1 MSYWQS
7 KFRIG
12 KQDYPRFIAGPLD
25 GITDSPFRK
34 LVREFSC
41 DNLQYTEMR
50 HVACVAHDKGGAKAL
65 VFDQIER
72 PLNYQVAANDVIYI
86 AKACEKILAAGVDAV
101 DLNVG
106 CPAKNV
112 VRSGGGSSL
121 MADPAKLKLILLELR
136 RCLPN
141 INFTVK
147 IRAGYK
153 EKNALDI
160 AKLIQDCGADAI
172 AIHPR
177 LQTQLFA
184 GRPDYA
190 IAAQVKQSL
199 SIPVIFSGDVVNFKM
214 AKMTYEATGVDAF
227 LIGRGIWGKPWKL
240 LELEKHA
247 QGEQFDVDLELI
259 MRYAIKHLDLMLDYY
274 GEAGLYNFRKHL
286 PFYLKG
292 FSEALNLRR
301 KLVVENSANAVK
313 NNLKIILEQS
323 RELSNARQI

>member
-1 MSYWQS
+1 MSYWQE
-7 KFRIG
+7 KFKIG
-12 KQDYPRFIAGPLD
+12 KQEYSRFIGGPLD

-34 LVREFSC
+34 LVREFSPN
-41 DNLQYTEMR
+41 NLQYTEMR
-50 HVACVAHDKGGAKAL
+50 HVACVAHDKGGTKAL

-72 PLNYQVAANDVIYI
+72 PLNYQVAANDVTYI
-86 AKACEKILAAGVDAV
+86 AKACEKILACGVDAV

-112 VRSGGGSSL
+112 IRSGGGSSL
-121 MADPAKLKLILLELR
+121 MAEPARLKLILLELR

-141 INFTVK
+141 VAFTVK
-147 IRAGYK
+147 IRAGFK
-153 EKNALDI
+153 DKNAVEI
-160 AKLIQDCGADAI
+160 AKLIQDCGADAL

-177 LQTQLFA
+177 LQTEHFM
-184 GRPDYA
+184 GRPDYQ
-190 IAAQVKQSL
+190 IAAQVKQAL
-199 SIPVIFSGDVVNFKM
+199 TIPVIFSGDVVNFKM

-247 QGEQFDVDLELI
+247 NGQEFTVSLETV
-259 MRYAIKHLDLMLDYY
+259 MHFAIRHLDLMLDYY
-274 GEAGLYNFRKHL
+274 GDAGLYNFRKHL

-292 FSEALNLRR
+292 FEQALNLRK

-313 NNLKIILEQS
+313 NNLVMILEQA
-323 RELSNARQI
+323 REFGSARSI

>member
-7 KFRIG
+7 KFKIG
-12 KQDYPRFIAGPLD
+12 NQSYSRFIAGPLD

-34 LVREFSC
+34 LVREFSK

-65 VFDQIER
+65 VFDQTER
-72 PLNYQVAANDVIYI
+72 PLNYQVAANDITYI

-112 VRSGGGSSL
+112 IRSGGGSSL
-121 MADPAKLKLILLELR
+121 MADPARLKLILLELR

-153 EKNALDI
+153 EKNAVDI
-160 AKLIQDCGADAI
+160 AKLIQDCGADAL

-177 LQTQLFA
+177 LQTEHFA
-184 GRPDYA
+184 GRPDYQ
-190 IAAQVKQSL
+190 IAAQVKQAL

-214 AKMTYEATGVDAF
+214 AKITYEATGVDAF

-247 QGEQFDVDLELI
+247 AQEEFSVSLETI
-259 MRYAIKHLDLMLDYY
+259 MHFAIKHLDLMLEYY
-274 GEAGLYNFRKHL
+274 GDAGLYNFRKHL

-292 FSEALNLRR
+292 FNEALNLRK

-313 NNLKIILEQS
+313 NNLIMILEQS
-323 RELSNARQI
+323 RNLSGIKAI

>member
-7 KFRIG
+7 KFKIG
-12 KQDYPRFIAGPLD
+12 NNSYSRFIGGPLD

-34 LVREFSC
+34 LVREFSPE
-41 DNLQYTEMR
+41 NLQYSEMR
-50 HVACVAHDKGGAKAL
+50 HVACVAHDKGGTKAL
-65 VFDQIER
+65 VFDQMER
-72 PLNYQVAANDVIYI
+72 PLNYQVAANDITYI
-86 AKACEKILAAGVDAV
+86 AKACEKILAVGVDAV

-121 MADPAKLKLILLELR
+121 MADPARLKLILLELR

-141 INFTVK
+141 VAFTVK

-153 EKNALDI
+153 EKNAIDI
-160 AKLIQDCGADAI
+160 AKLIQDCGADAL

-177 LQTQLFA
+177 LQTEHFA
-184 GRPDYA
+184 GRPDYT
-190 IAAQVKQSL
+190 IAAQVKQAL

-247 QGEQFDVDLELI
+247 NGEPFSVDLQT
-259 MRYAIKHLDLMLDYY
+259 MMHFAIRHLDLMVDYY
-274 GEAGLYNFRKHL
+274 GEAGVYNFRKHL

-292 FSEALNLRR
+292 FEDALNLRK
-301 KLVVENSANAVK
+301 KLVVEKSAETVK
-313 NNLKIILEQS
+313 NNLVMILEQS
-323 RELSNARQI
+323 RNMGSAQTI

>member
-34 LVREFSC
+34 LVREFSR

-65 VFDQIER
+65 IFDQIER
-72 PLNYQVAANDVIYI
+72 PLNYQVAANEVTYI
-86 AKACEKILAAGVDAV
+86 AKACEKILSAGVDAV

-141 INFTVK
+141 ISFTVK

-190 IAAQVKQSL
+190 IAAQVKQAL

-240 LELEKHA
+240 LELETHA
-247 QGEQFDVDLELI
+247 QGEKFDVDLELI

-274 GEAGLYNFRKHL
+274 GESGLYNFRKHL

-292 FSEALNLRR
+292 FTEALSLRR